1 MNGGKY
7 TTMFVIFTLLFIGGF
22 FFVLNK
28 IGTLSTDIQNLK
40 LQLDISKSQVVPEPA
55 STSTPVGESATSTSQ
70 NNDGTSIKIPTAILF
85 ETKSSPVLSPQTTLS
100 VTVQDTIRNTD
111 GTFTVDIK
119 IFTSNAD
126 GYSAVNPKDIFQVI
140 SFEGGNIQAEE
151 VHGQFD
157 SMPPKSATIGS
168 LVFKT
173 DPQNTNVILQ
183 VGKTSQATFYEFN
196 FAKKTYRETTV
207 G

>member
-1 MNGGKY
+1 MNGSKY
-7 TTMFVIFTLLFIGGF
+7 TIMFIIFTLLFVGGF
-22 FFVLNK
+22 LFILNK
-28 IGTLSTDIQNLK
+28 IGMLSTDIQNLK

-70 NNDGTSIKIPTAILF
+70 NNEGVSVKIPTAILF
-85 ETKSSPVLSPQTTLS
+85 ETDSSPVLSPQTTLS
-100 VTVQDTIRNTD
+100 ITVQDALRNID

-119 IFTSNAD
+119 VFTSNAS
-126 GYSAVNPKDIFQVI
+126 GYSAINPKDIFQVI
-140 SFEGGNIQAEE
+140 SFEGGNIEAEE

-173 DPQNTNVILQ
+173 DPQNTNIILQ
-183 VGKTSQATFYEFN
+183 VGKASQATFYEFN